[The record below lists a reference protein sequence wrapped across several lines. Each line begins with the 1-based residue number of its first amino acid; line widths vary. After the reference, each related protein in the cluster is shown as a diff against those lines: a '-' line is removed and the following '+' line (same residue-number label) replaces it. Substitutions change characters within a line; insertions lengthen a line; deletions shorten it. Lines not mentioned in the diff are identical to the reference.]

1 MNPEQPP
8 NTHKYKLTVFFGV
21 ETGERRTE
29 NLDEVT
35 GTAHVLVQVLEVG
48 VDVIRIPAIRHE

>member
-1 MNPEQPP
+1 M
-8 NTHKYKLTVFFGV
+8 HKYKLTVFFGV

-29 NLDEVT
+29 NLNEVT

-48 VDVIRIPAIRHE
+48 VDVVGIPAMTRHKTDMQ